1 MDEEKAHVEVVLR
14 RGEEVL
20 LSVSDDDRR
29 EDIRRKLILL
39 QTRYKVSLTFTYST
53 YSDVIRFVLAND
65 SAVMLCYFHNCYM

>member
-1 MDEEKAHVEVVLR
+1 MDEEKAHVEEVLR

-39 QTRYKVSLTFTYST
+39 QTRYKVSAMCTYT
-53 YSDVIRFVLAND
+53 VHYTLLFQ
-65 SAVMLCYFHNCYM
+65 H